1 MPFPAMAIESAHKV
15 AEELR
20 RIAAQIDRL
29 AARPG
34 GERAHAELTQI
45 GNRLARI
52 GDALE
57 KGAGS
62 GRVNAQ
68 QIRSIAANF
77 EGIADALR
85 KGLGR

>member
-1 MPFPAMAIESAHKV
+1 MANLRRV
-15 AEELR
+15 ADQLR
-20 RIAAQIDRL
+20 RIATQLDRL
-29 AARPG
+29 GDRPG
-34 GERAHAELTQI
+34 GERAHNELVQI

-57 KGAGS
+57 KGVAA

-77 EGIADALR
+77 EGIGAALR